1 MLSAI
6 QRDVLRV
13 IAAGRAPDSY
23 VAGAAALNAQRAR
36 WSDDIDIFNES
47 AERTEAAFTAD
58 CTALR
63 ASGFEIVVRRSA
75 KGFYQAEAMRADDKV
90 AIDWAHDSAFR
101 FFPAIEDP
109 DFGWRLHEIDLA
121 LNKCLALAGR
131 TEPRDVWDVVDIVE
145 RGHDLGGLAW
155 AAPAKDPGYTAELL
169 LDHMTW
175 HSRIDPA
182 RLQNELSL
190 PEPPDPVALK
200 RKYLDA
206 ARAARE
212 SFARA
217 DLKRMGELP
226 LSPDGAKVL
235 APDDKAAIWHQ
246 GTLRGAWPEIRPVVP
261 DPGAASP

>member
-1 MLSAI
+1 MLTEI

-13 IAAGRAPDSY
+13 ISARRSPDSY
-23 VAGAAALNAQRAR
+23 VAGAAALNAKRAR
-36 WSDDIDIFNES
+36 LSEDIDIFNDS
-47 AERTEAAFTAD
+47 AARADSAFTAD
-58 CTALR
+58 SAALH
-63 ASGFEIVVRRSA
+63 AAGYEIEVARSA
-75 KGFYQAEAMRADDKV
+75 IGFHRVVVKRDGDKV

-131 TEPRDVWDVVDIVE
+131 TEPRDVWDIVDIVE

-155 AAPAKDPGYTAELL
+155 AAPAKDPGYTSELL
-169 LDHMTW
+169 LDDMNW
-175 HSRIDPA
+175 RA
-182 RLQNELSL
+182 RVD
-190 PEPPDPVALK
+190 PEPLKRLLGVDKFDPVALK

-212 SFARA
+212 SFTRA

-235 APDDKAAIWHQ
+235 APDDPAAIWHQ

-261 DPGAASP
+261 GPGAASP

>member
-1 MLSAI
+1 MLSEI
-6 QRDVLRV
+6 QRDVLRA

-23 VAGAAALNAQRAR
+23 VAGAAALNATRAR
-36 WSDDIDIFNES
+36 QSEHIDIFNES
-47 AERTEAAFTAD
+47 AERAEMAFSAD
-58 CTALR
+58 CAALR

-75 KGFYQAEAMRADDKV
+75 KGFHQAEAVRGGDKV

-169 LDHMTW
+169 LDDMNW
-175 HSRIDPA
+175 RA
-182 RLQNELSL
+182 RVD
-190 PEPPDPVALK
+190 PEPLKRLLGVDTFDPVALK

-212 SFARA
+212 SFTRS

-235 APDDKAAIWHQ
+235 APDDPEAIWHQ
-246 GTLRGAWPEIRPVVP
+246 GSLRGAWPEIRLILP

>member
-1 MLSAI
+1 MLNAI
-6 QRDVLRV
+6 QRAVLRV

-36 WSDDIDIFNES
+36 RSEDIDIFNDS
-47 AERTEAAFTAD
+47 AARADAAFATD
-58 CTALR
+58 SVALR
-63 ASGFEIVVRRSA
+63 AAGYEVEIARSA
-75 KGFYQAEAMRADDKV
+75 TGFHRAVVSRDGDKV

-169 LDHMTW
+169 LDDMNW
-175 HSRIDPA
+175 RA
-182 RLQNELSL
+182 RVD
-190 PEPPDPVALK
+190 PEPLKRLLGVDTFDPVALK

-235 APDDKAAIWHQ
+235 APDDPEAIWHQ
-246 GTLRGAWPEIRPVVP
+246 GSLRGAWPEIRPILP